1 MTDLN
6 ASLDPTER
14 DAQAWRML
22 EERLEMGS
30 IDLHELDEAAHEVI
44 GRCAVIDTVKRV
56 LSAVHD
62 ALAYRRQS

>member
-6 ASLDPTER
+6 APLDPTER
-14 DAQAWRML
+14 DAMAWRML
-22 EERLEMGS
+22 EERLEMGC
-30 IDLHELDEAAHEVI
+30 IDLHDMDEAAHELI
-44 GRCAVIDTVKRV
+44 GRFSVLDTAKRV

>member
-1 MTDLN
+1 
-6 ASLDPTER
+6 
-14 DAQAWRML
+14 
-22 EERLEMGS
+22 
-30 IDLHELDEAAHEVI
+30 LDEAAHEVI